1 MSALT
6 VMFIRH
12 AEKPGGSFPG
22 DGTTFEGTID
32 DKSLVIRG
40 WQRAGA
46 WAALFGSDL
55 CSADYPRP
63 NVIYAAKPEPVTKKA
78 KFSHRPF
85 ETATPLAERLQLPLR
100 AEYGVSQEH
109 ELVDDIRKLTGVVIV
124 FWEHKAIVTDLIPAL
139 KGNQSIPG
147 VPTKWDSERFDV
159 VLRFDRAMPDA
170 PWSFRQLSPRLMSGD
185 SDAPFAQR
193 EG

>member
-12 AEKPGGSFPG
+12 AEKPGGTFPG
-22 DGTTFEGTID
+22 GGTAIDGTTD

-85 ETATPLAERLQLPLR
+85 ETATPLAERLSLPLR
-100 AEYGVSQEH
+100 SDYGVSQEH
-109 ELVDDIRKLTGVVIV
+109 ELADEIRKLTGVVIV

-139 KGNQSIPG
+139 KGSQTIPG
-147 VPTKWDSERFDV
+147 VPTKWDSDRFDV

-185 SDAPFAQR
+185 SDAPFTQL

>member
-22 DGTTFEGTID
+22 DGTSVDGKAD

-40 WQRAGA
+40 WQRAGT

-63 NVIYAAKPEPVTKKA
+63 NVIYTAKPAPATKKD
-78 KFSHRPF
+78 KIS
-85 ETATPLAERLQLPLR
+85 
-100 AEYGVSQEH
+100 
-109 ELVDDIRKLTGVVIV
+109 VITQGHDGRV
-124 FWEHKAIVTDLIPAL
+124 
-139 KGNQSIPG
+139 
-147 VPTKWDSERFDV
+147 
-159 VLRFDRAMPDA
+159 
-170 PWSFRQLSPRLMSGD
+170 
-185 SDAPFAQR
+185 
-193 EG
+193 

>member
-1 MSALT
+1 MSTLT

-22 DGTTFEGTID
+22 DGTTAEGTID

-55 CSADYPRP
+55 SSADYPRP
-63 NVIYAAKPEPVTKKA
+63 NVIYAAKPKPVFKKA

-100 AEYGVSQEH
+100 ADYGVSQEH
-109 ELVDDIRKLTGVVIV
+109 ELADEIRGLTGVVIV

-139 KGNQSIPG
+139 KGSQTIPG
-147 VPTKWDSERFDV
+147 VPTKWDGDRFDV
-159 VLRFDRAMPDA
+159 VLRFDRAVPGA
-170 PWSFRQLSPRLMSGD
+170 PWSFRLLSPRLMSGD
-185 SDAPFAQR
+185 SDVPFSELEA
-193 EG
+193 

>member
-22 DGTTFEGTID
+22 DGTTD

-63 NVIYAAKPEPVTKKA
+63 NVIYASKPEPVFKKA

-85 ETATPLAERLQLPLR
+85 ETATPSAERLQLPLR
-100 AEYGVSQEH
+100 ADYGVSQEH
-109 ELVDDIRKLTGVVIV
+109 ELVDEIRKLTGVGIV
-124 FWEHKAIVTDLIPAL
+124 FLKAQGHSDGPAP
-139 KGNQSIPG
+139 Q
-147 VPTKWDSERFDV
+147 
-159 VLRFDRAMPDA
+159 
-170 PWSFRQLSPRLMSGD
+170 PRG
-185 SDAPFAQR
+185 
-193 EG
+193 

>member
-6 VMFIRH
+6 VMFVRH

-22 DGTTFEGTID
+22 NGTTVDGTTD

-85 ETATPLAERLQLPLR
+85 ETATPLAERLGLPLR
-100 AEYGVSQEH
+100 SDYGVSQEH
-109 ELVDDIRKLTGVVIV
+109 DLANEIQKLTGVVIV

-139 KGNQSIPG
+139 KGKQSIPG
-147 VPTKWDSERFDV
+147 VPTKWDPDRFDV

-185 SDAPFAQR
+185 SDAPFSQL